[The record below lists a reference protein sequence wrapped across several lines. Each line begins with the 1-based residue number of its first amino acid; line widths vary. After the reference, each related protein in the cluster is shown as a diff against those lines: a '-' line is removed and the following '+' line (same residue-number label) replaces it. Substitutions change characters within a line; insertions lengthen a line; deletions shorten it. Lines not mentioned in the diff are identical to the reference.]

1 MPSHLT
7 VIYPFLFLY
16 SWGWDATWTHGW
28 WNFILLL
35 ILTDLK
41 DGKKKM
47 LTLSFYEID
56 QTLYN

>member
-1 MPSHLT
+1 MN
-7 VIYPFLFLY
+7 
-16 SWGWDATWTHGW
+16 TWMVSEFHY
-28 WNFILLL
+28 FILLL

-41 DGKKKM
+41 DGKKKKM